1 MKRNDSLSARIDWI
15 TILVVIILIT
25 IGVVN
30 LYSASFNPERTFLFD
45 IKTMYGRQLMWTGF
59 AVFVGIIVFLIDSE
73 YIRLLAIPAF
83 IVTTFLLIAVL
94 FTTPINGAKSW
105 LGIGS
110 FGIQPSEFAK
120 LGTALAIAYV
130 IHQLPVNR
138 IITLKNMLLVNMF
151 LLISMVLVILQ
162 NDTGTFL
169 VFTAFLFVMYR
180 EGVTYDPIIL
190 FFLNRVLG
198 FRFKS
203 TWLGVHFIPVIFV
216 ITFFSIITLFY
227 ADVYQEYN
235 VFGILINI
243 KGYWAMIIGMTI
255 LAGIIVLAVMKFGN
269 KRNQRS
275 ILSIVIISWFSS
287 VFLIGVVSFAYNS
300 VLQGHQKERID
311 LWLGKIVDDDGK
323 DYNRNRAQAAVGSGG
338 FVGNGYQQASL
349 ASPEGRHVP
358 ESETDFIF
366 SVYAE
371 EWGFV
376 GSLVVVLL
384 FSLLLVRLIMLAER
398 QRSRFARV
406 YAYSVAMIIFY
417 HFAINIGMNIGFVP
431 VIGIPLPFF
440 SYGGSSMMSF
450 IIMIIILLK
459 LDSQRMDVLT

>member
-1 MKRNDSLSARIDWI
+1 MRRNDSLSSRIDWM
-15 TILVVIILIT
+15 VIIIVLILIT
-25 IGVVN
+25 FGIIN
-30 LYSASFNPERTFLFD
+30 LYSAAFDPERTFLFD
-45 IKTMYGRQLMWTGF
+45 IKTLYGKQFMWTGVG
-59 AVFVGIIVFLIDSE
+59 VFLGIVVFLIDSE

-94 FTTPINGAKSW
+94 FTPAINGAHSW

-120 LGTALAIAYV
+120 LGTALAIAYI
-130 IHQLPVNR
+130 IHKLPTNR
-138 IITLKNMLLVNMF
+138 GISIKNVFLINIF

-180 EGVTYDPIIL
+180 EGITYDPIIL

-216 ITFFSIITLFY
+216 VTFFAIITLFY
-227 ADVYQEYN
+227 ADAEQEYN
-235 VFGILINI
+235 IFGIQMLIR
-243 KGYWAMIIGMTI
+243 GYLAMIIGMTLLGGII
-255 LAGIIVLAVMKFGN
+255 LALVLRFGS

-275 ILSIVIISWFSS
+275 ILSIVIISWLAS
-287 VFLIGVVSFAYNS
+287 VLLIFLVSFMYNN
-300 VLQGHQKERID
+300 VLQSHQKDRID
-311 LWLGKIVDDDGK
+311 LWLGKKEEPDGK
-323 DYNRNRAQAAVGSGG
+323 DYNRNRALAAVGSGG
-338 FVGNGYQQASL
+338 FAGNGYQEASL

-366 SVYAE
+366 SLYAE

-376 GSLVVVLL
+376 GSVIVVIL
-384 FSLLLVRLIMLAER
+384 FSTLLVRIIMIAER

-406 YAYSVAMIIFY
+406 YAYSVAMIFFY

-440 SYGGSSMMSF
+440 SYGGSAMMSF
-450 IIMIIILLK
+450 MVMIIILLK